1 MDVVAVG
8 LACPVGLLSITAW
21 AAIRAGRREIEL
33 LDEDG
38 DGDVRVSRLDDGR
51 DVGRTRA
58 QRAAFFCRYAL
69 RELFESSPW
78 THAPGVYLAAPEP
91 GPTAGLDVEAT
102 WAEVRG
108 ELHLIVGSL
117 PSDVRLFPSGR
128 AGVFEAIA
136 VASEQLQSGA
146 VDLALVGGFDS
157 QVDAETLSRLDHRQF
172 VPGEGAAFLLL
183 ERSGGRAMAQFA
195 DLALARDK
203 EPFAAG
209 TPCRAAGL
217 TDAFS
222 QLSRRTRDR
231 VDVLFPA
238 TPMRGWWA
246 SELNYAYLR
255 NADLMPEPMTVTT
268 LHEHI
273 GDLGAAA
280 GAAALVTA
288 VRALN
293 PILPGRAPD
302 HRSALVHASSHAGV
316 VGAAR
321 LLSTLQGSP

>member
-1 MDVVAVG
+1 MIDVVGVG
-8 LACPVGLLSITAW
+8 MACPLGLLSITAW
-21 AAIRAGRREIEL
+21 AAMRAGLRGIEL
-33 LDEDG
+33 LDDDG

-51 DVGRTRA
+51 DVGRSRA
-58 QRAAFFCRYAL
+58 ERAGFFCRYAL
-69 RELFESSPW
+69 RELFESRPW
-78 THAPGVYLAAPEP
+78 TNAPAVYLVGPEP
-91 GPTAGLDVEAT
+91 GPTAGLDVLAT
-102 WAEVRG
+102 WAEV
-108 ELHLIVGSL
+108 GSL
-117 PSDVRLFPSGR
+117 PSAVRLFPSGR
-128 AGVFEAIA
+128 AGVFEALA
-136 VASEQLQSGA
+136 FASEQLRSGA

-157 QVDAETLSRLDHRQF
+157 QVDAETLSRLGSDQF

-183 ERSGGRAMAQFA
+183 ERSGGRALAHIE
-195 DLALARDK
+195 DLALARDA

-217 TDAFS
+217 TDVFS
-222 QLSRRTRDR
+222 QLRRRTSDR
-231 VDVLFPA
+231 VDVIFPA

-246 SELNYAYLR
+246 TELNYAYLR
-255 NADLMPEPMTVTT
+255 NAELMPEPMTVRT

-293 PILPGRAPD
+293 PILPDRAPD

-321 LLSTLQGSP
+321 LLSPPQRSP